1 MRQNFC
7 RDSSSERSQLE
18 DLSTFTIKRHTID
31 LCGNNL
37 KKLKKFDRL
46 GAQTDTYIRDTKV
59 EYRMKLD
66 QRKSEKNWLYIFK
79 TFGHIISF

>member
-7 RDSSSERSQLE
+7 RDSSSERNQLE

-46 GAQTDTYIRDTKV
+46 GAQTDR
-59 EYRMKLD
+59 
-66 QRKSEKNWLYIFK
+66 
-79 TFGHIISF
+79 